1 MKSSNEMCKNM
12 AYYTTQVTRL
22 CCLFGMVWS
31 TGFLPVSNS
40 SRMTPKLYT
49 SLF

>member
-1 MKSSNEMCKNM
+1 MKSSNKMCKNM

-22 CCLFGMVWS
+22 CCPFGMVWC